1 MLVLKLPILYL
12 IGVVWWAVR
21 AEPPPPEPALLPVAD
36 ENEPPLSPRRF
47 RPPSRWSAARSLTS
61 SGRCRW
67 GWSRSSSRFWGPP
80 WLRAISVSPPLEWLS
95 LHLGSWAG

>member
-1 MLVLKLPILYL
+1 MVEIIFLMLVLKLPILYL

-47 RPPSRWSAARSLTS
+47 RPPSPRRSGPERRDRAAR
-61 SGRCRW
+61 
-67 GWSRSSSRFWGPP
+67 RSARLPV
-80 WLRAISVSPPLEWLS
+80 R
-95 LHLGSWAG
+95 